1 MIRKIEKKLKVD
13 LDEAVNLYNQAFE
26 EDSKLDEAIAKSKQL
41 ILDYPSASEPY
52 FILSLIALRL
62 SDE

>member
-26 EDSKLDEAIAKSKQL
+26 EDSKLDEAIAK
-41 ILDYPSASEPY
+41 
-52 FILSLIALRL
+52 ILSIGNFL
-62 SDE
+62 

>member
-41 ILDYPSASEPY
+41 YANLWVRRKNGKALYPKKVM
-52 FILSLIALRL
+52 
-62 SDE
+62 